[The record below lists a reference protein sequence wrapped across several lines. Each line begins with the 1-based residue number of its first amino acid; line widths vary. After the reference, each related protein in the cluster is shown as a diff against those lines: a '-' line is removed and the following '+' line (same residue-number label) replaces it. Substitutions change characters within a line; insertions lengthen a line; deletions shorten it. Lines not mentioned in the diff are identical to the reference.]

1 MKRLTHA
8 RSNGIKTGYLST
20 NKKEE
25 LINRLAE
32 YEDTGLTPQEI
43 YSLKAST
50 ILKVIR
56 GEWIPVEEALPENPD
71 VMVLVQVSGWPVKN
85 IELIDACEL
94 AQYDPKEGWIMEM
107 WPEWEDPKVTY
118 WTPLPEPPGAEA
130 ALEVQKGGD

>member
-8 RSNGIKTGYLST
+8 RSNGIKTGYLSP

-50 ILKVIR
+50 ILKVIS
-56 GEWIPVEEALPENPD
+56 GEWIPVEEALPDNPD
-71 VMVLVQVSGWPVKN
+71 VMVLVTCKSKKGMLSVNRAYCDVSGFWHGSGSMSGVV
-85 IELIDACEL
+85 A
-94 AQYDPKEGWIMEM
+94 WM
-107 WPEWEDPKVTY
+107 
-118 WTPLPEPPGAEA
+118 PLPEPYT
-130 ALEVQKGGD
+130 VK

>member
-8 RSNGIKTGYLST
+8 RSNGIKTGYLSP

-25 LINRLAE
+25 LINRMAE

-56 GEWIPVEEALPENPD
+56 REWIPVEEALPDNPD

-94 AQYDPKEGWIMEM
+94 AQYDPEEGWILEM
-107 WPEWEDPKVTY
+107 WPEWGDAHPVA
-118 WTPLPEPPGAEA
+118 WMPLPEMHN
-130 ALEVQKGGD
+130 VK

>member
-8 RSNGIKTGYLST
+8 RSNGIKTGYLPP

-71 VMVLVQVSGWPVKN
+71 VMVLVTCKSKKGMLSVNRAYCDVSGFWHGSGSMSGVV
-85 IELIDACEL
+85 A
-94 AQYDPKEGWIMEM
+94 WM
-107 WPEWEDPKVTY
+107 
-118 WTPLPEPPGAEA
+118 PLPEPYT
-130 ALEVQKGGD
+130 VK

>member
-1 MKRLTHA
+1 MQRLTHA
-8 RSNGIKTGYLST
+8 RSNGIKTGYWSP

-25 LINRLAE
+25 LVCRLAE

-50 ILKVIR
+50 IMKVIR

-71 VMVLVQVSGWPVKN
+71 VMVLVQASGWPVKN

-94 AQYDPKEGWIMEM
+94 AQYDPKEGWILEM
-107 WPEWEDPKVTY
+107 WPEWGDAHPVA
-118 WTPLPEPPGAEA
+118 WMPLPEMYN
-130 ALEVQKGGD
+130 VK

>member
-8 RSNGIKTGYLST
+8 RSNGIKTGYLPP

-71 VMVLVQVSGWPVKN
+71 VMVLVQVSGWPAKN
-85 IELIDACEL
+85 IELVDACEL
-94 AQYDPKEGWIMEM
+94 A
-107 WPEWEDPKVTY
+107 
-118 WTPLPEPPGAEA
+118 
-130 ALEVQKGGD
+130 

>member
-8 RSNGIKTGYLST
+8 RSNGIKTGYLSP

-85 IELIDACEL
+85 IELIDACKL
-94 AQYDPKEGWIMEM
+94 AQYDPKEGWILEM
-107 WPEWEDPKVTY
+107 WPEWEDAHPIA
-118 WTPLPEPPGAEA
+118 WMPLPEMYNA
-130 ALEVQKGGD
+130 K